1 MVKRDHVT
9 IGNYFLEREKV
20 PMNPIQILKGT
31 YLNNVY
37 AGKTQDL
44 IGKSTRDIGQ
54 KDLSDPVRFLLR
66 VSAYG
71 LEF

>member
-1 MVKRDHVT
+1 
-9 IGNYFLEREKV
+9 
-20 PMNPIQILKGT
+20 MNPIQILKGT